1 MEIRVNDIQDPDF
14 RSRVEQVVSS
24 RIRPMLRR
32 CGGDLR
38 LREIR
43 GRDIY
48 ISFMGT
54 CCSCPFAREITM
66 QRVRDVFKEFS
77 GDGIGQIHV
86 VQYPQR
92 NYWV

>member
-38 LREIR
+38 LREKGLFR
-43 GRDIY
+43 GNSSSPGSD
-48 ISFMGT
+48 SLL
-54 CCSCPFAREITM
+54 CPVSHTLFTEG
-66 QRVRDVFKEFS
+66 FWS
-77 GDGIGQIHV
+77 
-86 VQYPQR
+86 
-92 NYWV
+92 